1 MKMLWPVCG
10 LQDYVYMNI
19 DIIKGFYVGAIDI
32 SLMQPN
38 NSGHAL
44 MESFHYYI
52 YSALKI
58 HY

>member
-1 MKMLWPVCG
+1 
-10 LQDYVYMNI
+10 MNI
-19 DIIKGFYVGAIDI
+19 DIIKGVYVGAIDI
-32 SLMQPN
+32 SLIQQN
-38 NSGHAL
+38 NSRHAL